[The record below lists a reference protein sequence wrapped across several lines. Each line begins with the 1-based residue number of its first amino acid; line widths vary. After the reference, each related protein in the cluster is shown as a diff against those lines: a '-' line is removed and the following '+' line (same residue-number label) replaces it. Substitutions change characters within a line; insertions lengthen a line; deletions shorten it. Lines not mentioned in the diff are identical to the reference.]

1 MQFQFWFLFETT
13 FSRGSLFLRDLGFFL
28 FVCMCQLLGCVFLVQ
43 FYVLYLQC
51 TLSILVNLLRFSLE
65 LTSPSTPWVL
75 EKNLPLLRVLSLK
88 FIYWFYLIN
97 LIESCIELLIFSVFD
112 LSLDKNWVFSFKVL
126 IFTTVFVLCIL
137 MTCYL
142 GLNISRCLYFHCGI
156 KTFTISVPILP
167 G

>member
-1 MQFQFWFLFETT
+1 
-13 FSRGSLFLRDLGFFL
+13 
-28 FVCMCQLLGCVFLVQ
+28 MCQLLGCVFLVQ

-112 LSLDKNWVFSFKVL
+112 LSLDKN
-126 IFTTVFVLCIL
+126 
-137 MTCYL
+137 
-142 GLNISRCLYFHCGI
+142 
-156 KTFTISVPILP
+156 
-167 G
+167 

>member
-43 FYVLYLQC
+43 FCVLYLLC

-65 LTSPSTPWVL
+65 LTSPNTPWVL
-75 EKNLPLLRVLSLK
+75 EKNMPLLRVLSLK
-88 FIYWFYLIN
+88 FIYLFYLMN

-112 LSLDKNWVFSFKVL
+112 LSLDKNWVFFFLKFLYLQQFLYYVFWWHAIWYL
-126 IFTTVFVLCIL
+126 MFQDVCIFIVE
-137 MTCYL
+137 
-142 GLNISRCLYFHCGI
+142 
-156 KTFTISVPILP
+156 
-167 G
+167 